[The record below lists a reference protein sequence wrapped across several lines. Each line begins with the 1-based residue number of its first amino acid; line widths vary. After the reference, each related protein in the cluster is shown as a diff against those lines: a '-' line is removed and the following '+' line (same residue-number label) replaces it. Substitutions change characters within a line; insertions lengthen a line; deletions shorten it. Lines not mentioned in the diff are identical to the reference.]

1 MKQPPKPDADNTRAS
16 RHDSLAGVAGKN
28 SPPISGP
35 RRWLFR
41 LTALLLL
48 PALLLLG
55 LELVLRLAGSGYD
68 PHFFKPLDI
77 GGKPFLVQNEDFSRR
92 FFPPETMRQ
101 PNALRMRAEKPPGT
115 TRIFIFGESAAM
127 GDPEPGFGPSRY
139 LEVLLQQRFPGR
151 EFEIVNVAFTAINS
165 HVLLPIAR
173 ECARHDGDLWIIY
186 MGNNEMVGPF
196 GAATVLGAQAPQR
209 KMVAFATALQ
219 RTRTGQLAMALLR
232 RIQQRSKPAASW
244 GGMSMFQNQRVAPK
258 SAKRETVYRNYA
270 GNLEDMVKLGL
281 DVGAGIILNTV
292 AVNLHDSPPFA
303 SMSDET
309 LTATN
314 RARFELVYMN
324 ALEAQRAGDWPVAAG
339 LFGQALQV
347 DEGFAEAHFRRAVCL
362 ENIGRM
368 QEARNEYQLACDRD
382 ALPFRTDSRENNL
395 VRATAE
401 RRASERVQFVDAAAL
416 LAGETGA
423 GVCGEETFY
432 EHVHFKFEGSYRLG
446 LVWAQA
452 VERMVAK
459 PTPDKTT
466 NDWASRAW
474 CERRLGLTDWNRKL
488 VAQSV
493 RARFKS
499 PPLSTQF
506 NNTNRLQRLAE
517 YERNLLLGATLA
529 TVTNARGV
537 CAEAVAARP
546 DDHYVHEANGVFLES
561 VGDFSGALL
570 EWRQVGELM
579 PHDFL
584 PWFEIG
590 SLLSKQG
597 NQLEAQINLRKALA
611 IRPGLIEGWS
621 ELGQSLGAGGEFA
634 AALAAFERAS
644 QLRPEDPILWAFRAK
659 VLDGLKRQPEAIDAY
674 RKAVELNPAY
684 GEAHAALGDLYVHAE
699 KIPEAVAA
707 YEAAIRA
714 KPDYAVAHLNLGIM
728 YLRLG
733 RVDEAITQFR
743 ETLGLEPGNRV
754 AQDLFRQAQAL
765 QRQRQ

>member
-1 MKQPPKPDADNTRAS
+1 MQQPPKPDTDHTRAP
-16 RHDSLAGVAGKN
+16 RHDSVASDAGK
-28 SPPISGP
+28 SPAPISRP
-35 RRWLFR
+35 RKWLFR

-48 PALLLLG
+48 PTLLLLG
-55 LELVLRLAGSGYD
+55 LELVLRLAGFGYD
-68 PHFFKPLDI
+68 PHFFKSLDI

-101 PNALRMRAEKPPGT
+101 PNALRMRAEKPSGT

-139 LEVLLQQRFPGR
+139 LEVLLQERFPGR
-151 EFEIVNVAFTAINS
+151 DFEIVNVAFTAINS

-173 ECARHDGDLWIIY
+173 ECARHDGDLWILY

-196 GAATVLGAQAPQR
+196 GAATVLGTQAPQR

-219 RTRTGQLAMALLR
+219 RTRTGQFAMALLR
-232 RIQQRSKPAASW
+232 KIQKRSAPAASW

-258 SAKRETVYRNYA
+258 SAKRETVYKNFA

-281 DVGAGIILNTV
+281 DAGAGIMLNTV

-314 RARFELVYMN
+314 RARFEVFNLN
-324 ALEAQRAGDWPVAAG
+324 ALEAQRAGDWPGAAG
-339 LFGQALQV
+339 WFGQALQV

-362 ENIGRM
+362 ENIGRI
-368 QEARNEYQLACDRD
+368 QEARTEYQLACDRD
-382 ALPFRTDSRENNL
+382 ALPFRTDSRENEL

-401 RRASERVQFVDAAAL
+401 HRASDRVWFVDVAAL
-416 LAGETGA
+416 LAGETAA

-432 EHVHFKFEGSYRLG
+432 EHVHFKFDGSYRLG

-452 VERMVAK
+452 VETMLLK
-459 PTPDKTT
+459 TPLEKSTT
-466 NDWASRAW
+466 NWASQAW

-493 RARFKS
+493 LARFQS

-506 NNTNRLQRLAE
+506 DNTNRLQRLAE
-517 YERNLLLGATLA
+517 YERNLLLGATAA
-529 TVTNARGV
+529 TVTNARAIF
-537 CAEAVAARP
+537 AEAVTARP
-546 DDHYVHEANGVFLES
+546 EDHYVHEAFGVFLES
-561 VGDFSGALL
+561 VGDFASAIL
-570 EWRQVGELM
+570 EWRKVGELM

-590 SLLSKQG
+590 SRLSKQG
-597 NQLEAQINLRKALA
+597 NQAEAQKFLRQALA

-621 ELGQSLGAGGEFA
+621 ELGQSLGAGGDFA

-659 VLDGLKRQPEAIDAY
+659 VLDGLKRQPEAINAY
-674 RKAVELNPAY
+674 RKAIELNPAY

-728 YLRLG
+728 YLRQG
-733 RVDEAITQFR
+733 RVDEAIIKFR
-743 ETLGLEPGNRV
+743 KTLGLEPGNPV
-754 AQDLFRQAQAL
+754 AQDLFRQAQA
-765 QRQRQ
+765 RQRQGQ